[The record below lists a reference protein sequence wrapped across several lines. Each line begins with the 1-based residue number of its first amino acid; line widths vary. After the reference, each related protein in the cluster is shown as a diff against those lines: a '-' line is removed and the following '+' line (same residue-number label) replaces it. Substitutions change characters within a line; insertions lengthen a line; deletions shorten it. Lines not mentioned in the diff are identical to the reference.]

1 MPVVA
6 AGTESE
12 HAQERYAWRVLSV
25 TSLGNLLTGLN
36 SSTLDVGLP
45 AVSRHFHAS
54 PSEASWILLA
64 YMLVNT
70 VLILVFGR
78 LADILGRRQL
88 YIAGLGLFTASSLGC
103 GFAPNATVLI
113 ALRATQAVGAA
124 AIVTNTTAQLVDVF
138 PRRLVGLAL
147 GLNVTVISAAKVAG
161 PIVGGAVVTALGWR
175 WVFLFNVPVGVLG
188 LVWAA
193 LILRPGAPAAQKERF
208 DVAGAVLST
217 AWLTSVVLMLTEGG
231 ARGWTSPL
239 VLGTAAAS
247 AVLFPVLFQ
256 LQRRRRDPL
265 VDLALFRDRE
275 RAMAYLATFLL
286 ALSRLALVLL
296 ISLFLQAAQGLD
308 AFSAGL
314 RVTPVAAGMMLAA
327 PIAGRLAAR
336 IPPQV
341 LSTFGVGLTGSG
353 LLILAIGLTPTTG
366 DLLIAVALL
375 AVGLGTGFFLPPN
388 TNSIMASVTPSTR
401 GIANGVR
408 SMLQNSGGLVGTALA
423 LAIVTTPLDPAE
435 KRAAYS
441 GTLSRLPGR
450 DIARFADAYRVALL
464 VLVGLC
470 VAAGVA
476 SSLRGARR
484 LTSSGRPD
492 RTTAAVAD

>member
-1 MPVVA
+1 M
-6 AGTESE
+6 TQSESE
-12 HAQERYAWRVLSV
+12 RAEERYAWRVLSV
-25 TSLGNLLTGLN
+25 TSLGSMLTGLN

-54 PSEASWILLA
+54 PSQASWILLS

-88 YIAGLGLFTASSLGC
+88 YIAGLGIFTVSSLGC
-103 GFAPNATVLI
+103 GFAPNPTVLI
-113 ALRATQAVGAA
+113 VLRATQAIGAA
-124 AIVTNTTAQLVDVF
+124 AIITNTTAQLVDVF
-138 PRRLVGLAL
+138 PRRLVGLAV
-147 GLNVTVISAAKVAG
+147 GLNVTVISAAKVSG

-175 WVFLFNVPVGVLG
+175 WVFLFNVPVGVVG
-188 LVWAA
+188 LAWAA
-193 LILRPGAPAAQKERF
+193 LTLRPSAPAAPKERF
-208 DVAGAVLST
+208 DVAGAVVST
-217 AWLTSVVLMLTEGG
+217 AWLTSVVLTLTEGG
-231 ARGWTSPL
+231 ARGWTNPL
-239 VLGTAAAS
+239 VLGAATTS
-247 AVLFPVLFQ
+247 VVLFPVLVQ
-256 LQRRRRDPL
+256 LMRRRRDPL

-275 RAMAYLATFLL
+275 RAMAFLATFLL

-296 ISLFLQAAQGLD
+296 MSLFLQAAQGLD

-327 PIAGRLAAR
+327 PLAGRLAAR
-336 IPPQV
+336 TSPQV

-366 DLLIAVALL
+366 DVLIAIALL

-388 TNSIMASVTPSTR
+388 TNSIMVSVSPASR
-401 GIANGVR
+401 GVANGFR
-408 SMLQNSGGLVGTALA
+408 SMLQNTGGLVGTALA
-423 LAIVTTPLDPAE
+423 LAIVTTPLDPSE
-435 KRAAYS
+435 KRAAYA

-470 VAAGVA
+470 AAAGVA

-484 LTSSGRPD
+484 IPTVGRPD
-492 RTTAAVAD
+492 RTTARVGD

>member
-1 MPVVA
+1 MPVA
-6 AGTESE
+6 QSDSE
-12 HAQERYAWRVLSV
+12 RADERYAWRVLSV
-25 TSLGNLLTGLN
+25 TSLGSMLTGLN

-45 AVSRHFHAS
+45 AISRHFHAS
-54 PSEASWILLA
+54 PSQASWILLS

-88 YIAGLGLFTASSLGC
+88 YIAGLGIFTASSLGC
-103 GFAPNATVLI
+103 GFAPNPTVLI
-113 ALRATQAVGAA
+113 ALRATQAIGAA
-124 AIVTNTTAQLVDVF
+124 AIITNTTAQLVDVF
-138 PRRLVGLAL
+138 PRRLVGLAV
-147 GLNVTVISAAKVAG
+147 GLNVTVISAAKVSG

-175 WVFLFNVPVGVLG
+175 WVFLFNVPVGVVG
-188 LVWAA
+188 LIWAA
-193 LILRPGAPAAQKERF
+193 LTLRPGAPAAPKERF
-208 DVAGAVLST
+208 DVAGAVVST

-231 ARGWTSPL
+231 ARGWTNPL
-239 VLGTAAAS
+239 VLGAATTS
-247 AVLFPVLFQ
+247 VVLFPVLVQ
-256 LQRRRRDPL
+256 LMRRRRDPL

-296 ISLFLQAAQGLD
+296 MSLFLQAAQGLD
-308 AFSAGL
+308 AFAAGL
-314 RVTPVAAGMMLAA
+314 RVTPLAAGMMLAA

-336 IPPQV
+336 IRPQV

-353 LLILAIGLTPTTG
+353 LLILALGLTPTTG
-366 DLLIAVALL
+366 DVLIAIALL

-388 TNSIMASVTPSTR
+388 TNSIMVSVGPASR
-401 GIANGVR
+401 GVANGFR
-408 SMLQNSGGLVGTALA
+408 SMLQNTGGLVGTALA
-423 LAIVTTPLDPAE
+423 LAIVTTPLDPEE

-450 DIARFADAYRVALL
+450 DIARFADAYRVALF

-484 LTSSGRPD
+484 RTPIGQPD
-492 RTTAAVAD
+492 RTTASVAD